1 MIFKRDIILAI
12 IENFIINHIMS
23 NREVLLA
30 IHNFC
35 ELNSLANFYLYGIP
49 IEIRYLFKSSNFLTF
64 FTKVESKRIITLN
77 HFSLLFQFIKY
88 MFAAIKNFSKN

>member
-1 MIFKRDIILAI
+1 
-12 IENFIINHIMS
+12 MS

-35 ELNSLANFYLYGIP
+35 ELNSLANFYLYGIL
-49 IEIRYLFKSSNFLTF
+49 IEIQYLFESSNLLTF
-64 FTKVESKRIITLN
+64 FPKVESKSIITLK

-88 MFAAIKNFSKN
+88 MLAAIKNFPKN